1 MSSPVIHCL
10 IPARKGSKGIP
21 KKNTISYRNHPLVA
35 HSIILSKNISSISRT
50 IVSTDCSHIK
60 NIAVK
65 YGAEVPFL
73 RPIEIAG
80 DLSPDIETFKH
91 YLNWLKKNK
100 QKLPDY
106 IVHLR
111 PTYPNRSVNLLND
124 CLDKIINSQNNYS
137 SLRTVIPLNKSLF
150 KMYLIEDDL
159 LIPNRKEFK
168 GIKEPYNQV
177 RQILPTTYLHN
188 GCIDI
193 IKTTTI
199 LNNSMTGNKIYPYK
213 MNKNDISDIDSK
225 EDLEKSELQ
234 SYFNSDLILI
244 K

>member
-1 MSSPVIHCL
+1 MLSPVIHCL
-10 IPARKGSKGIP
+10 IPARKGSKGIL
-21 KKNTISYRNHPLVA
+21 KKNIISYRNHPLVA

-60 NIAVK
+60 NIAIK

-137 SLRTVIPLNKSLF
+137 SLRTVVPLNKSLF

-225 EDLEKSELQ
+225 EDLEKSEFQ
-234 SYFNSDLILI
+234 SYLNSNLILM